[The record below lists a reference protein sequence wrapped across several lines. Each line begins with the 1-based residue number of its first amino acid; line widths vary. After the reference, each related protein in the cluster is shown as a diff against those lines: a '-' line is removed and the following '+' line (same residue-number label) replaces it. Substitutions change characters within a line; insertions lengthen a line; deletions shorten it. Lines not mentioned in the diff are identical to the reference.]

1 VGGVGDGFAEHR
13 LDSDVE
19 FTICGGIAEHPSE
32 CNADCEDGYRGRCG
46 TREHPSRSA
55 AERAT
60 TVSPRGEMNVTRPA
74 LHSEGCSIVPYGS
87 LYPSTSST
95 SYSVVYSLIPAAFLN
110 NSLTTP
116 PVIPRFHAF
125 PQKNGRVCH
134 SLSHQV
140 PVQHHCSGQRQ
151 RAGVIYMLL

>member
-1 VGGVGDGFAEHR
+1 
-13 LDSDVE
+13 L
-19 FTICGGIAEHPSE
+19 IGIAEHPSE
-32 CNADCEDGYRGRCG
+32 CNAECLVGYRDRCG
-46 TREHPSRSA
+46 TREHPFPKRRDA

-74 LHSEGCSIVPYGS
+74 LHSEGCSMVPHRS
-87 LYPSTSST
+87 LYPSTGSALGPEGC
-95 SYSVVYSLIPAAFLN
+95 SVIPTAFLN

>member
-32 CNADCEDGYRGRCG
+32 CNAERVTFISPRGE
-46 TREHPSRSA
+46 TVVARSA
-55 AERAT
+55 AEREGCSRVPHRSLYPT
-60 TVSPRGEMNVTRPA
+60 KHSA
-74 LHSEGCSIVPYGS
+74 LHSEGCSMVPHRS
-87 LYPSTSST
+87 LYPSTGSALGPEGC
-95 SYSVVYSLIPAAFLN
+95 SVIPTAFLN

-134 SLSHQV
+134 SLSHRV

-151 RAGVIYMLL
+151 RAGLIYMLL